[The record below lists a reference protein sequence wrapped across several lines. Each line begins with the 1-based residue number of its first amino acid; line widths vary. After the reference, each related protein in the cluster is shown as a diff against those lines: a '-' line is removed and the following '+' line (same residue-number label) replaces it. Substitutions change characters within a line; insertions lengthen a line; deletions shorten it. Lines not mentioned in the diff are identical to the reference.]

1 MYFASFLSYT
11 TCLVYLNQIEPTTFR
26 TWLRI
31 IAKVPN
37 ARLWLLRFPDLGEKN
52 LRELAEKWAG
62 PEVAKRMMFTDVAPK
77 QQHIARARVCDI
89 FLDTPECNAHTTA
102 ADVTW
107 SGTPLLTLPRHK
119 YKMCSRIAASIVRAA
134 VPPTENGKQ
143 IAEKLIAVSEEDYEK
158 RAVAFAS
165 ALRYE
170 AGGNGAATG
179 ELMDIR
185 RVLYEGRWTSP
196 LFDTRRWVRDLE
208 TAYEL
213 TWSRWVDGEGGDIWL

>member
-1 MYFASFLSYT
+1 MFFK
-11 TCLVYLNQIEPTTFR
+11 IEPTTFR

-37 ARLWLLRFPDLGEKN
+37 AHLWLLRFPDLGEKN

-62 PEVAKRMMFTDVAPK
+62 PEVAKRIIFTDVAPK

-134 VPPTENGKQ
+134 VPPNQEGKQ
-143 IAEKLIAVSEEDYEK
+143 ISDKLIAESEEDYER
-158 RAVAFAS
+158 RAIALAS
-165 ALRYE
+165 GVKYE
-170 AGGNGAATG
+170 AGGNGIATG
-179 ELMDIR
+179 ELMEIR
-185 RVLYEGRWTSP
+185 KVLYEGRWISP
-196 LFDTRRWVRDLE
+196 LFDTKRWVRDLE

-213 TWSRWVDGEGGDIWL
+213 AWRRWVDGEGGDIWL

>member
-1 MYFASFLSYT
+1 
-11 TCLVYLNQIEPTTFR
+11 
-26 TWLRI
+26 
-31 IAKVPN
+31 
-37 ARLWLLRFPDLGEKN
+37 LGEKN

-62 PEVAKRMMFTDVAPK
+62 PEVAQRIIFTDVAPK

-134 VPPTENGKQ
+134 VPPTTEGKK
-143 IAEKLIAVSEEDYEK
+143 ISDKLIAESEEDYER
-158 RAVAFAS
+158 RAVN
-165 ALRYE
+165 L
-170 AGGNGAATG
+170 AGGLKYERGCNGIATG

-185 RVLYEGRWTSP
+185 KVLFEGRWTSP
-196 LFDTRRWVRDLE
+196 LFDTKRWVQDLE
-208 TAYEL
+208 TAFEVA
-213 TWSRWVDGEGGDIWL
+213 WKKWAAGEGGDIRLQ

>member
-1 MYFASFLSYT
+1 M
-11 TCLVYLNQIEPTTFR
+11 
-26 TWLRI
+26 
-31 IAKVPN
+31 
-37 ARLWLLRFPDLGEKN
+37 GEKN

-62 PEVAKRMMFTDVAPK
+62 LEVAKRIIFTDVAPK

-134 VPPTENGKQ
+134 VPPTTEGKR
-143 IAEKLIAVSEEDYEK
+143 ISDKLIAESEEDYER
-158 RAVAFAS
+158 RAVNLAS
-165 ALRYE
+165 GLRYE
-170 AGGNGAATG
+170 RGSNGIATG
-179 ELMDIR
+179 ELVDIR
-185 RVLYEGRWTSP
+185 KVLFEGRWTSP
-196 LFDTRRWVRDLE
+196 LFDTKRWVQDLE

-213 TWSRWVDGEGGDIWL
+213 AWKRWVDGEGGDIRLQ

>member
-1 MYFASFLSYT
+1 M
-11 TCLVYLNQIEPTTFR
+11 
-26 TWLRI
+26 
-31 IAKVPN
+31 
-37 ARLWLLRFPDLGEKN
+37 GEKN
-52 LRELAEKWAG
+52 LRELAENWAG
-62 PEVAKRMMFTDVAPK
+62 LEVAKRIIFTDVAPK

-134 VPPTENGKQ
+134 VPPTVEGKR
-143 IAEKLIAVSEEDYEK
+143 ISDKLIAESEEDYER
-158 RAVAFAS
+158 RAVNLAS
-165 ALRYE
+165 GLRYE
-170 AGGNGAATG
+170 RSCNGFAIG

-185 RVLYEGRWTSP
+185 KVLFEGRWTSP
-196 LFDTRRWVRDLE
+196 LFDTKRWVQDLE

-213 TWSRWVDGEGGDIWL
+213 AWKRWVDGEGGDIRLQ